1 MNPDTSSLSY
11 TGPTTGVNGQP
22 ITLTGTLTTDTPS
35 PGTPLPTKV
44 VTFTVG
50 SGSTAQSCN
59 AVTDANGDV
68 SCTIASLDQPQTD
81 VTITSTFAGD
91 TYDTPSTVSTPAT
104 VTEPTVLTVN
114 SGTSDYSDGTTV
126 SAVLTD
132 ANTNAPIA
140 NEPVTLTL
148 NGTETC
154 TATTDATGTASC
166 PITPGEAAG
175 TYTLSGSFG
184 GDTTLPL
191 QLTVIDRVGELRRHA
206 RGDRADLHRR
216 HDRPRT
222 ASR

>member
-1 MNPDTSSLSY
+1 M
-11 TGPTTGVNGQP
+11 
-22 ITLTGTLTTDTPS
+22 
-35 PGTPLPTKV
+35 
-44 VTFTVG
+44 
-50 SGSTAQSCN
+50 
-59 AVTDANGDV
+59 
-68 SCTIASLDQPQTD
+68 
-81 VTITSTFAGD
+81 
-91 TYDTPSTVSTPAT
+91 
-104 VTEPTVLTVN
+104 N

-140 NEPVTLTL
+140 DESVTLTL

-166 PITPGEAAG
+166 PITPGEAAA
-175 TYTLSGSFG
+175 TYTLAGSFG

-191 QLTVIDRVGELRRHA
+191 QLTPSSGYGALRRHA

-216 HDRPRT
+216 HRRPRT